1 MIAKVLDKIAHY
13 QHSLSV
19 GATALF
25 KHSIS
30 FYGVALRSFGMATM
44 TFTYLFDPLC
54 GWCYAAA
61 PAIKALREA
70 ELGNIAMAPV
80 GLFYNPRPTSDIA
93 DFAKTNDE
101 RIQSLSGQEFSD
113 AYFENVLQKPDG
125 VFSSRALT
133 LATLFLETQQLG
145 LAGELL
151 HTAQIRRY
159 VEGIDTSDTSEVANI
174 AKQVAAEQGIEVDS
188 QALAELL
195 QDGSPLQQQ
204 ADQMVQQASQLLSR
218 LPGSGGVPQLIMTN
232 EEGQNYIFSGADLYQ
247 GAEGFLGL
255 VNTVQ
260 MALSGEITPEM
271 MEQMQ
276 EK

>member
-1 MIAKVLDKIAHY
+1 
-13 QHSLSV
+13 
-19 GATALF
+19 
-25 KHSIS
+25 
-30 FYGVALRSFGMATM
+30 M

-61 PAIKALREA
+61 PAIKALRES

-80 GLFYNPRPTSDIA
+80 GLFYNPRPTSAIA
-93 DFAKTNDE
+93 EHAKTNDE
-101 RIQSLSGQEFSD
+101 RIQSLSGLEFSD
-113 AYFENVLQKPDG
+113 AYFENVLKKPDG

-133 LATLFLETQQLG
+133 LTTLFLESQQLG

-159 VEGIDTSDTSEVANI
+159 VDGVDTSEAAEVAKI
-174 AKQVAAEQGIEVDS
+174 ATQVAADRGIEVNP
-188 QALAELL
+188 QELLELL
-195 QDGSPLQQQ
+195 QDGSPLHQQ

-232 EEGQNYIFSGADLYQ
+232 ENGQNYIFSGADLYQ

-255 VNTVQ
+255 VNTIQ
-260 MALSGEITPEM
+260 MALSGKITPEM
-271 MEQMQ
+271 MAQMEQ
-276 EK
+276 K

>member
-1 MIAKVLDKIAHY
+1 
-13 QHSLSV
+13 
-19 GATALF
+19 
-25 KHSIS
+25 
-30 FYGVALRSFGMATM
+30 M

-80 GLFYNPRPTSDIA
+80 GLFYNPRPTSAIA
-93 DFAKTNDE
+93 EHARSNDE
-101 RIQSLSGQEFSD
+101 RIQSLSGQKFSN
-113 AYFENVLQKPDG
+113 AYFDNVLNKPDG

-133 LATLFLETQQLG
+133 QATLFLETQQLG

-159 VEGIDTSDTSEVANI
+159 VDGVDTSDAAEVAKI
-174 AKQVAAEQGIEVDS
+174 AKEVAAKQGIEID
-188 QALAELL
+188 QEALLTLL

-218 LPGSGGVPQLIMTN
+218 LPGSGGVPQLIMTHEN
-232 EEGQNYIFSGADLYQ
+232 GQNYIFSGADLYQ

-255 VNTVQ
+255 VNTIQ
-260 MALSGEITPEM
+260 MALSGQITPEM
-271 MEQMQ
+271 MEQMEQ
-276 EK
+276 K

>member
-1 MIAKVLDKIAHY
+1 
-13 QHSLSV
+13 
-19 GATALF
+19 
-25 KHSIS
+25 
-30 FYGVALRSFGMATM
+30 M

-80 GLFYNPRPTSDIA
+80 GLFYNPRATSDIA

-113 AYFENVLQKPDG
+113 AYFENVLLKPDG

-133 LATLFLETQQLG
+133 QATLFLESQKLG

-159 VEGIDTSDTSEVANI
+159 VDGIDTSDAAEVAKI
-174 AKQVAAEQGIEVDS
+174 SKAVAAEQGIEVDE
-188 QALAELL
+188 QALLELL
-195 QDGSPLQQQ
+195 QEGSPLQQQ

-232 EEGQNYIFSGADLYQ
+232 ENGQNYIFSGADLYQ

-255 VNTVQ
+255 VNTIQ

-271 MEQMQ
+271 MEQMEQ
-276 EK
+276 K